1 MDRRRWFVRL
11 FSALVVPLAWPVA
24 RVLADDPPM
33 RRDVERIEILIKID
47 HHATPSPSRARS
59 RPR

>member
-33 RRDVERIEILIKID
+33 QATLAERLK
-47 HHATPSPSRARS
+47 AGLL
-59 RPR
+59 